1 MKKTV
6 FALLTL
12 FLLILF
18 ACEKDEENQS
28 YDPIPNEGY

>member
-12 FLLILF
+12 FLLNLF